1 MFTLFQNI
9 KYRVT
14 EITVS
19 AGLYCVNVYANV
31 YVFLRKTT
39 KKWYDQHKIIKKY
52 TDDVM
57 DIAHS
62 LIHRFIT
69 YRIEPFYDL
78 WFCMVYSVSENYIE
92 DYVNLNNNSELIS
105 FPLLNS
111 VFQFPTLNTNDIQ
124 SDIEK
129 NITELFTG
137 VCRTIHLKKYDFYD
151 INNDFLILFKI
162 ADKYISRIGIYNRF
176 RNESVKN
183 ISLNTVFAPIL
194 CVEYSHPQMEERI
207 FLNIDKGFF
216 IENNEILSPMF
227 VERCLSYQS
236 HPYEFDL
243 NYKLHITDKMLKHVT
258 MDRTSYMEIVKNG
271 YQIKSI

>member
-1 MFTLFQNI
+1 
-9 KYRVT
+9 
-14 EITVS
+14 
-19 AGLYCVNVYANV
+19 
-31 YVFLRKTT
+31 
-39 KKWYDQHKIIKKY
+39 
-52 TDDVM
+52 
-57 DIAHS
+57 
-62 LIHRFIT
+62 
-69 YRIEPFYDL
+69 
-78 WFCMVYSVSENYIE
+78 MVYSVSENYIE

-129 NITELFTG
+129 NITELFTC
-137 VCRTIHLKKYDFYD
+137 VCRTIHLKKYEFYD

-176 RNESVKN
+176 YKDIDDH
-183 ISLNTVFAPIL
+183 ISLNTVFTPIL

-243 NYKLHITDKMLKHVT
+243 NYKLHITDKMLKQVT
-258 MDRTSYMEIVKNG
+258 MDRTSYMLIVKNG
-271 YQIKSI
+271 YEIKSI